1 METQY
6 ASVGFSHFI
15 SQSDFIG
22 KSLLLILIAMSVISW
37 SLIILKSITT
47 LRRNYHSH
55 LFLQFFWNAV
65 SLDEVKNEIMTHG
78 VRCPFSHLAA
88 HAQYARDHHAN
99 YGASKLAEAGTQQE
113 FVIRT
118 MRKVI
123 DEDAAKL
130 ENGLSALAT
139 IGATAPFV
147 GLFGTVWGIYH
158 ALAAISISGVA
169 TLDKVAGPVGE
180 ALIMTGVGLAVAIP
194 SVIAYNTLVRSNTVT
209 LSKLEAFAYELL
221 TFLSMG
227 KICSLEKDEMP
238 ISKKSSFIGVVHG

>member
-6 ASVGFSHFI
+6 AAVGFSHFI

-22 KSLLLILIAMSVISW
+22 KSLLVILIVMSVISW

-47 LRRNYHSH
+47 LRRRYHSRM
-55 LFLQFFWNAV
+55 FLQFFWNAT
-65 SLDEVKNEIMTHG
+65 SLDEVKNEIIAHG

-99 YGASKLAEAGTQQE
+99 YGTSKLAEAGTQQE
-113 FVIRT
+113 FIIRT

-130 ENGLSALAT
+130 ENGLSVLAT

-158 ALAAISISGVA
+158 AL
-169 TLDKVAGPVGE
+169 
-180 ALIMTGVGLAVAIP
+180 
-194 SVIAYNTLVRSNTVT
+194 VRGNTVI

-227 KICSLEKDEMP
+227 KICSLQRDEMP
-238 ISKKSSFIGVVHG
+238 IGKKGSVIRIVNG